1 MSENVTVEFTDAQY
15 GTTWGHFVADA
26 ASYGVN
32 KTWVL
37 LQQIPVDLDDGGDDD
52 DGEGEGEW
60 PDEEVVEA

>member
-15 GTTWGHFVADA
+15 GTAWGHFVADA
-26 ASYGVN
+26 ASYDVN

-37 LQQIPVDLDDGGDDD
+37 LQQIPVDLDVDDDD

-60 PDEEVVEA
+60 ADEEDMQA

>member
-15 GTTWGHFVADA
+15 GTTGGHFAADA

-37 LQQIPVDLDDGGDDD
+37 LQQIPVDDDD

-60 PDEEVVEA
+60 ADEEDRQA